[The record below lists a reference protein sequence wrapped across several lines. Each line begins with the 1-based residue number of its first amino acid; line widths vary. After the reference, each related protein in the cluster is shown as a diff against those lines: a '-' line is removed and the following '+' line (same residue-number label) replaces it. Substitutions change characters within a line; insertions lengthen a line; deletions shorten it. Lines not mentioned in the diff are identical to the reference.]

1 MDNGDGRLTLKRCDI
16 FVIASVIIFLY
27 SCEIEE
33 SKNIYKPPSVETY
46 SRMDIVENTFTD
58 KSLINISEELS
69 KIFNTEID
77 IFSENT
83 IRFEGEEITNY
94 IDCGFMNN
102 EIYVRYI
109 DRIFGSYLEAVI
121 ALTITNQDDLYQISN
136 NEIKYIFYSKE
147 TGTRWRFKSN
157 MPKELLVG
165 NPVYSDNPYRICLS
179 KNVLETK
186 IKDILKKASNV

>member
-1 MDNGDGRLTLKRCDI
+1 MDNGDGRLTLKRCNI

-136 NEIKYIFYSKE
+136 DEIKYIFYSKE

-157 MPKELLVG
+157 TPKELLVG

-186 IKDILKKASNV
+186 IKDILKKVSNV

>member
-1 MDNGDGRLTLKRCDI
+1 MDNGDGRLTLKICNI
-16 FVIASVIIFLY
+16 FVLAAAIIFLY

-33 SKNIYKPPSVETY
+33 SKNIYKPPLVET
-46 SRMDIVENTFTD
+46 SSKMDIVENTFTN
-58 KSLINISEELS
+58 KALISIGEELS

-77 IFSENT
+77 IFSEST
-83 IRFEGEEITNY
+83 VRFEGEEITNY

-121 ALTITNQDDLYQISN
+121 ALSITNQDDLYQISN
-136 NEIKYIFYSKE
+136 DEIKYIFYSKE

-157 MPKELLVG
+157 TPKELLVG